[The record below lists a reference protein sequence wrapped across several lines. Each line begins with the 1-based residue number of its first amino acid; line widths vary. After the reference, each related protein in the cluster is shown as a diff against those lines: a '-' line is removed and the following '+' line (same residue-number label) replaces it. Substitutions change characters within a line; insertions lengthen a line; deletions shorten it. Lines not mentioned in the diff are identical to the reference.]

1 MAEFF
6 QIGLTD
12 KISEVN
18 NRVDDAFIEL
28 SVLEDKT
35 GGLDR
40 KYAELKRELIKLQE
54 EQISNLLGLRILTG
68 LSAMMWV
75 ILLILHFIN

>member
-54 EQISNLLGLRILTG
+54 EQMSNLLWTRILTG
-68 LSAMMWV
+68 ISAGLWV
-75 ILLILHFIN
+75 ILLILKFI

>member
-18 NRVDDAFIEL
+18 KRVDDAFIEL

-35 GGLDR
+35 GGLCR
-40 KYAELKRELIKLQE
+40 NYAELKRELIKLQE
-54 EQISNLLGLRILTG
+54 EQMSNLLGLRILTG
-68 LSAMMWV
+68 LSAIMWV

>member
-54 EQISNLLGLRILTG
+54 EQMSNLLGLRILTG
-68 LSAMMWV
+68 LSAIMWV